1 MGLPKILQK
10 HVKFYDVCEQ
20 KVLSAKII
28 LSDVRAYD
36 AATPRICQKSI
47 FFCLLYS
54 HTVIEFIIKGIEK
67 RRSSEYKKQ

>member
-36 AATPRICQKSI
+36 AVTPRIPQKKY
-47 FFCLLYS
+47 FFAF
-54 HTVIEFIIKGIEK
+54 FIRIL
-67 RRSSEYKKQ
+67 